1 MKGLKAHVLVVFIH
15 FFCGKNQVGGVDVH
29 LRCVIQPLIVGV
41 FSCVFGLFFPLYISV
56 VICVL
61 DSMETFRGN
70 ENSKFVLLVV
80 RAASSSFSLHHVS
93 WFFFGLQ
100 LLVYYVLKVMDIYI
114 YV

>member
-1 MKGLKAHVLVVFIH
+1 M
-15 FFCGKNQVGGVDVH
+15 H

-61 DSMETFRGN
+61 DSMKTFRGN
-70 ENSKFVLLVV
+70 ENSKFVLVV

-93 WFFFGLQ
+93 RFFFGLQ
-100 LLVYYVLKVMDIYI
+100 LLVYYV
-114 YV
+114 